1 MSKRRYLIKISAIA
15 CALALL
21 FPLVSFGYFDKT
33 EAFPASQSK
42 TEIVAV
48 KTNTSPQPA
57 APLENVVYNDKIPE
71 SKALAVLDDTCQPE
85 EQTKSPNEETYAVTE
100 DTVNAVKAGESSKGN
115 PIDSIKSF
123 LALYEA
129 GINNLNVYLVDVG
142 DGLQEIAADYDND
155 LGEKYV
161 FKSGIYY
168 DAANLLLYGKDDTGI
183 FALGFDFDIGQLTI
197 YAADNGWNREM
208 GFCSLYDVLAP
219 LINYDYLTTRVKF
232 SYADKDWMIQFW
244 KGRYII
250 AMGGE
255 VGIYYK
261 PQDRLIDFYDCAD
274 DEHRLPISMRL
285 LKGNKVLFE
294 REMLNCW
301 WQSGFN
307 LGLIYLPIQLTLE
320 STLVF
325 PNDTMRDAFTQAAN
339 RLVCTGFT
347 YTVDGLAVS
356 VAW

>member
-1 MSKRRYLIKISAIA
+1 MTKRRYLIKIPALA

-21 FPLVSFGYFDKT
+21 FSVVSFGYFDKA
-33 EAFPASQSK
+33 EAFTAAQTE

-48 KTNTSPQPA
+48 KANTSPQPA
-57 APLENVVYNDKIPE
+57 TPLENVVYNDQIPE
-71 SKALAVLDDTCQPE
+71 SKALAVLDNTYQPE
-85 EQTKSPNEETYAVTE
+85 EQTESPNEETYAVTD
-100 DTVNAVKAGESSKGN
+100 DTFNAIKAGEPSKGN
-115 PIDSIKSF
+115 PLDSIKSF
-123 LALYEA
+123 LILYEA
-129 GINNLNVYLVDVG
+129 GINNLEVYLVDVG
-142 DGLQEIAADYDND
+142 DGLQEIMADYEND
-155 LGEKYV
+155 LGEKQI

-168 DAANLLLYGKDDTGI
+168 DPANLLLYGKDDTGI
-183 FALGFDFDIGQLTI
+183 FALGFDFDIGQMTI
-197 YAADNGWNREM
+197 YAAENGWNREM
-208 GFCSLYDVLAP
+208 GFCRLYDVLAP
-219 LINYDYLTTRVKF
+219 LISYDYLTTRVKF

-294 REMLNCW
+294 REMIDTW

-307 LGLIYLPIQLTLE
+307 LGRIYLPAQLTLE
-320 STLVF
+320 STIVF
-325 PNDTMRDAFTQAAN
+325 HNDTMRDAFTQAVD
-339 RLVCTGFT
+339 RLICMGFT
-347 YTVDGLAVS
+347 YTVDGLAVGI
-356 VAW
+356 VW